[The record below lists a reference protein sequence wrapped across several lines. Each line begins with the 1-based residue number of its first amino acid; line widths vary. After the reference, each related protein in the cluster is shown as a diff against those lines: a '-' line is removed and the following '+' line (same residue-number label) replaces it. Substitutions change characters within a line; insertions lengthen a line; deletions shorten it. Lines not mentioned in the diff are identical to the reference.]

1 MIEQDPDVVEQQ
13 RQAQAE
19 IWTKARAEAQR
30 IMRESDRSD
39 FAAWAE
45 EQFAAFKHPAELR
58 AIISS
63 F

>member
-30 IMRESDRSD
+30 IMGESARPD
-39 FAAWAE
+39 FDAWMK
-45 EQFAAFKHPAELR
+45 EQITAFKYKPELQL
-58 AIISS
+58 ILSS
-63 F
+63 Y